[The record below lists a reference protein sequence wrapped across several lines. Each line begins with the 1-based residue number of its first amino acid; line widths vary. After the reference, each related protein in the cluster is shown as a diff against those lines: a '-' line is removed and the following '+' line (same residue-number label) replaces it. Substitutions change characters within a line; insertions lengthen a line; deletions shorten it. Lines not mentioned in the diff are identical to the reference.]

1 MNHFL
6 ALVAAFAV
14 VAPQPRPPLKKGP
27 ASDEIQALVKADQ
40 AVRQFSGTPTM
51 EEIERMEKG
60 DLAREERVRQLLRQD
75 KVVTMEDFDACA
87 LIMQHG
93 SDPDDYETA
102 RELAILSCFKGGYHS
117 LPALAE
123 DRFLLAIGRKQRF
136 GSQFSWG
143 QNGSPPVFR
152 ELDEA
157 PPAAVT
163 DSLRLDFLQPPLA
176 LIREKG
182 MEAFRS
188 IGDLMSKRIELSR
201 DAKRQAALAKTPAS
215 LELARLYKANAG
227 RDVQPNAIVR
237 VLELYHADKILTP
250 KAAFLA
256 SGVLA
261 TSSEAQIVLLANE
274 LAALAVN
281 RRYAPA
287 RKLFAKTW
295 DKFLVIVG
303 RPDRYGTISGAA
315 KVSIPVAREFLGK
328 P

>member
-6 ALVAAFAV
+6 SLAAAIALLL
-14 VAPQPRPPLKKGP
+14 PQPNTPMKKGP
-27 ASDEIQALVKADQ
+27 ASDEIQALVRADQ
-40 AVRQFSGTPTM
+40 AVRQFIGTPTR
-51 EEIERMEKG
+51 EELQRMERG
-60 DLAREERVRQLLRQD
+60 DFAREERVRQLLRQD

-102 RELAILSCFKGGYHS
+102 RELAIISCFKGGYHS

-136 GSQFSWG
+136 GGQFSWG
-143 QNGSPPVFR
+143 KNGSAPVFR
-152 ELDEA
+152 ELDES

-182 MEAFRS
+182 MEAFKS
-188 IGDLMSKRIELSR
+188 LGDLITRRIVRSR
-201 DAKRQAALAKTPAS
+201 DEKQLASLAKAPPTMELAS
-215 LELARLYKANAG
+215 LYRTFSA
-227 RDVQPNAIVR
+227 RDVHPIAVAR
-237 VLELYHADKILTP
+237 VLELYRADKILTAE
-250 KAAFLA
+250 AAFHA

-261 TSSEAQIVLLANE
+261 TSSEAQVVLLANE

-281 RRYAPA
+281 RRYARA
-287 RKLFAKTW
+287 KKLFAKTW

-315 KVSIPVAREFLGK
+315 KVSIPVAREFLG
-328 P
+328 